1 MRKVLLVVAVLTLVG
16 CSQPSTPTSTTATT
30 PPTAGSNA
38 TASTTTVLSTTT
50 STVITTTTVNLAEI
64 DYPENPNTLDDLPD
78 ALTVFIGEPMPDP
91 DLAIAGPED
100 LDRWMAGW
108 LDWLAWINAN
118 PTEGASKLEVNM
130 IAGSD
135 QFEEMTSALEE
146 RAKSGRRLLG
156 GGFLPRSLT
165 GTFDQLFEDKT
176 ALRVVMIA
184 AGPPSYLI
192 NDAGTVVSVFDG
204 LDGEVTVAAVLRYE
218 KERNEWVMETFEVLG
233 RS

>member
-1 MRKVLLVVAVLTLVG
+1 MRKTLLVVAVLTLVG
-16 CSQPSTPTSTTATT
+16 CSQPSTPTSTTATP
-30 PPTAGSNA
+30 PPTVGSSA
-38 TASTTTVLSTTT
+38 TTSTATVSSTTT
-50 STVITTTTVNLAEI
+50 STVITTTTVNLGEI
-64 DYPENPNTLDDLPD
+64 DYPDNPNTLDDLPN
-78 ALTVFIGEPMPDP
+78 ALTAFIGEPMPDP
-91 DLAIAGPED
+91 DLGIAGPED

-108 LDWLAWINAN
+108 LAWLAWINAN
-118 PTEGASKLEVNM
+118 PSEGVAKLQVNM

-135 QFEEMTSALEE
+135 QFEAMTSALEE
-146 RAKSGRRLLG
+146 RAESSRHLLG

-176 ALRVVMIA
+176 ALRIVMIA
-184 AGPPSYLI
+184 TGPPSYLI

-233 RS
+233 RP